1 MVNITNTNLSMQETK
16 KRFFD
21 IIYLYGFK
29 SGDLKNYLFLIENKN
44 LINSQYTLSDNEYLN
59 YEKKSSLIFYQF
71 IYHMLQ
77 IDSSKVTKNLIDQYQ
92 KYLDTEEFKKIYY
105 FDTCLVTNYDK
116 NFIQKNSF
124 VYNVSQQQPLYENSS
139 LSLFK
144 CELLK

>member
-1 MVNITNTNLSMQETK
+1 
-16 KRFFD
+16 
-21 IIYLYGFK
+21 
-29 SGDLKNYLFLIENKN
+29 
-44 LINSQYTLSDNEYLN
+44 
-59 YEKKSSLIFYQF
+59 
-71 IYHMLQ
+71 MLQ